1 MKGLNTMSNGSSD
14 PLMVPMQIS
23 PSTLFFIEGCG
34 QLGYAMCWGDGFVTD
49 PGLIQQFGLTDP
61 KPILNQILAA
71 PYAKQVVIS
80 PHYYPP
86 SISGQTTK
94 CASAT
99 CSALHESCYLSL
111 CKSSMCTPG
120 IAEQAEQGKTLPHK
134 PLQRSPALCTYYE
147 MRRWLSSI

>member
-1 MKGLNTMSNGSSD
+1 MKGLITMSTGIPN
-14 PLMVPMQIS
+14 PPMVPMQIS

-49 PGLIQQFGLTDP
+49 NGLIQQFGLTDP

-86 SISGQTTK
+86 SISGQSTK
-94 CASAT
+94 WASAT
-99 CSALHESCYLSL
+99 RSVLHTPPWSLTLQEQHACTWDGRASRAWHCHVNYTSGPPASC
-111 CKSSMCTPG
+111 TG
-120 IAEQAEQGKTLPHK
+120 NEV
-134 PLQRSPALCTYYE
+134 
-147 MRRWLSSI
+147 

>member
-1 MKGLNTMSNGSSD
+1 M
-14 PLMVPMQIS
+14 PVQVS

-86 SISGQTTK
+86 SISGQSTK
-94 CASAT
+94 WVSAI
-99 CSALHESCYLSL
+99 CSALHNSPWSL
-111 CKSSMCTPG
+111 TLQEQHRCTWNGRASRAWRCQSECSSG
-120 IAEQAEQGKTLPHK
+120 APHHVLVTK
-134 PLQRSPALCTYYE
+134 
-147 MRRWLSSI
+147 